1 MRLFLFWDTLLDIVQ
16 NREQRRENRDAF
28 RSENDEISLFFKRNL
43 SLFSALGSLLF
54 KMSSSVYFTAI
65 LKNKKVTFVSTARFT
80 NNCRIT
86 S

>member
-1 MRLFLFWDTLLDIVQ
+1 MPCKSMIYEAFLFWDTLLDIVQ

-54 KMSSSVYFTAI
+54 KMSSSVI
-65 LKNKKVTFVSTARFT
+65 LG
-80 NNCRIT
+80 
-86 S
+86 

>member
-1 MRLFLFWDTLLDIVQ
+1 MLTLLDIVQ

-54 KMSSSVYFTAI
+54 KMSSSVVFNAI
-65 LKNKKVTFVSTARFT
+65 LIAY
-80 NNCRIT
+80 
-86 S
+86 